1 MFFGTPHDGG
11 DKKMVALGSTTAR
24 VARAVHLQTPGSD
37 IAETLESGSLFSDLL
52 SEHWRQQLLSYRIG
66 SFWEG
71 IDDVRTPRLTLK
83 SDGRF

>member
-1 MFFGTPHDGG
+1 
-11 DKKMVALGSTTAR
+11 MVALGSATAR
-24 VARAVHLQTPGSD
+24 VARAVRLQAPGSD

-52 SEHWRQQLLSYRIG
+52 SEHWRQQLLSYHIV

-71 IDDVRTPRLTLK
+71 IGDVCTPRLTLK